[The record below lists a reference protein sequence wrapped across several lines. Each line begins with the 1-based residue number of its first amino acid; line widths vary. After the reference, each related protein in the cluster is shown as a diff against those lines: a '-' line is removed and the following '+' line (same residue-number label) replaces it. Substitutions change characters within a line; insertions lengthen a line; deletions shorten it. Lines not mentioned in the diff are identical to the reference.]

1 MRNYHSDRALGKRY
15 NLHMPQERDTNK
27 DHSDKAEKSD
37 GSISSAVSNLFEDAY
52 ENPGKTALVV
62 GGAAAAIGIAYAARG
77 QIGRFLPN
85 QREGILLIED
95 SPYMGKAFRQ
105 VLQEQGE
112 SVTWFTKIKRLQP
125 FTGITNEG
133 AEVVVQPNKFKMAFV
148 DGELVGSNPQGEH
161 VVDALKAGHLKSFG
175 ISTIPSI
182 NESMIRHGA
191 VAAAQKP
198 AALTALV
205 DHSLDL
211 SKIIRA
217 PGQVQVEM
225 NSLTSRMLTPE
236 MTPARKKADAIVM
249 KFLTE

>member
-1 MRNYHSDRALGKRY
+1 
-15 NLHMPQERDTNK
+15 MPQPRDIDSPAK
-27 DHSDKAEKSD
+27 LEKSD
-37 GSISSAVSNLFEDAY
+37 SSIASAASNLWQEAY

-62 GGAAAAIGIAYAARG
+62 AGAAATIGIAYAARG
-77 QIGRFLPN
+77 QIGKLLPN
-85 QREGILLIED
+85 HREGILLVED
-95 SPYMGKAFRQ
+95 SPFMGKAFRQ

-175 ISTIPSI
+175 ISAIPAI
-182 NESMIRHGA
+182 NDSMIRHGA
-191 VAAAQKP
+191 VVAAQKP

-205 DHSLDL
+205 NHSLDIG
-211 SKIIRA
+211 KVTRA
-217 PGQVQVEM
+217 PAQVQLDM
-225 NSLTSRMLTPE
+225 NSLTKRMLTPE
-236 MTPARKKADAIVM
+236 LDEARHKADDILR
-249 KFLTE
+249 KFILE

>member
-1 MRNYHSDRALGKRY
+1 
-15 NLHMPQERDTNK
+15 MPQPHEINK
-27 DHSDKAEKSD
+27 SGHDKVEKSD
-37 GSISSAVSNLFEDAY
+37 SSISSVASNLWQEAY
-52 ENPGKTALVV
+52 ENPGKTALAV

-77 QIGRFLPN
+77 QIGKLLPN
-85 QREGILLIED
+85 QREGILLVED
-95 SPYMGKAFRQ
+95 SPFMGKAFRQ

-133 AEVVVQPNKFKMAFV
+133 AEVVVKPHRFKMAFV

-161 VVDALKAGHLKSFG
+161 VVDALKAARLKSFG
-175 ISTIPSI
+175 ISTIPEI

-198 AALTALV
+198 VALTALV

-211 SKIIRA
+211 SKITRA
-217 PGQVQVEM
+217 PGQVQIEM
-225 NSLTSRMLTPE
+225 NSLTARMLTPE
-236 MTPARKKADAIVM
+236 MTPARKKADELLM
-249 KFLTE
+249 KFIRE

>member
-1 MRNYHSDRALGKRY
+1 
-15 NLHMPQERDTNK
+15 MPLPHE
-27 DHSDKAEKSD
+27 SDKTGHKVEKSD
-37 GSISSAVSNLFEDAY
+37 SSISSVASNLWQEAY

-62 GGAAAAIGIAYAARG
+62 GGAAAAIGMAYAARG
-77 QIGRFLPN
+77 QIGKFLPN
-85 QREGILLIED
+85 HREGILLVED
-95 SPYMGKAFRQ
+95 SPFMGKAFRQ

-112 SVTWFTKIKRLQP
+112 SVTCFTNITRLQP

-133 AEVVVQPNKFKMAFV
+133 AEVVVKPHRFKMAFV

-161 VVDALKAGHLKSFG
+161 VVDALKAARLKSFG
-175 ISTIPSI
+175 ISTIPEI

-211 SKIIRA
+211 SKITRA
-217 PGQVQVEM
+217 PGQVQLEM
-225 NSLTSRMLTPE
+225 NSLTARMLSPE
-236 MTPARKKADAIVM
+236 MTPVRKKADAILM
-249 KFLTE
+249 KYLTE